1 MQWPYKL
8 EYKDTF
14 VMSGRAQVSFLTAA
28 GLRISEALTVKIKQF
43 RDYPKKLVLLN
54 VPTLK
59 NGKIRREKYG

>member
-1 MQWPYKL
+1 
-8 EYKDTF
+8 
-14 VMSGRAQVSFLTAA
+14 LTAA